1 MFSAKCWLYPSI
13 ENTEGEPTMIKSNLK
28 ELLDG
33 QKMSIRELAIRI
45 DYRYESVRKLY
56 NNVSIQVQLD
66 MIERICL
73 GLNCEVG
80 DLFTI
85 VKDSS
90 DERELNVN

>member
-1 MFSAKCWLYPSI
+1 
-13 ENTEGEPTMIKSNLK
+13 MIKSNLK
-28 ELLDG
+28 ELLDN
-33 QKMSIRELAIRI
+33 QKMSIRELALRT

-73 GLNCEVG
+73 ELNCDIG

-85 VKDSS
+85 TKG
-90 DERELNVN
+90 ETK